1 MKKSLALLA
10 ATTLAA
16 SALALPAAAAP
27 GKPGDMTIAEIATA
41 NGNFTYLL
49 TALDVAGLTGA
60 VDDADDPKLTVFA
73 PTNAA
78 FETLAGALGLGA
90 NPAGVLDMVAFLD
103 ANDLLDDVLL
113 YHVVDGRRFSNSV
126 LNRNS
131 DKMIETLSGEYFTAT
146 PSGHL
151 IDAFAG
157 TDVMITGTNN
167 LNASNGVIHVI
178 DNVLVPQAV
187 IDAL

>member
-16 SALALPAAAAP
+16 SALAFPAAAAP

-41 NGNFTYLL
+41 NGSFTYLL

-60 VDDADDPKLTVFA
+60 VDDSWDPKLTVFA
-73 PTNAA
+73 PTDTA
-78 FETLAGALGLGA
+78 FETLAGGLGFGA
-90 NPAGVLDMVAFLD
+90 HAAGVLAMVDFLD

-126 LNRNS
+126 VNRNS
-131 DKMIETLSGEYFTAT
+131 DKTIETLSGEWFTAT
-146 PSGHL
+146 PSLHL
-151 IDAFAG
+151 IDAFGG
-157 TDVMITGTNN
+157 TDVMITLPN

-187 IDAL
+187 VNAL